1 VASMSEEAKRTALAG
16 IDFFRGLSEK
26 ELIDIA
32 RLSEERSFA
41 LGDELCHESD
51 FGRLVFV
58 LLEGE
63 ADVTVAGDSVGTARP
78 GDVVGE
84 LAMLG
89 SGHRTATLTA
99 TTPMTVL
106 VLEPEEIDSVLAA
119 DPSSASRLGRRAIDE
134 TKG

>member
-1 VASMSEEAKRTALAG
+1 
-16 IDFFRGLSEK
+16 
-26 ELIDIA
+26 
-32 RLSEERSFA
+32 
-41 LGDELCHESD
+41 
-51 FGRLVFV
+51 V

>member
-1 VASMSEEAKRTALAG
+1 MPAMSDEAKQTALAG
-16 IDFFRGLSEK
+16 VEFFQGLTPK
-26 ELIDIA
+26 ELTDIA
-32 RLSEERSFA
+32 HLSEERGFA
-41 LGDELCHESD
+41 VGEELCHESD

-58 LLEGE
+58 LLDGE
-63 ADVTVAGDSVGTARP
+63 ANIDVGGSSVGTARP

-106 VLEPEEIDSVLAA
+106 VLEPDEVDSVLAA
-119 DPSSASRLGRRAIDE
+119 DPSAAKRLGRRD
-134 TKG
+134 KSPSD

>member
-1 VASMSEEAKRTALAG
+1 MPAMSDEAKQTALAG
-16 IDFFRGLSEK
+16 VEFFQGLTPK
-26 ELIDIA
+26 ELTDIA
-32 RLSEERSFA
+32 HLSDERSFA
-41 LGDELCHESD
+41 VGEELCHESD

-63 ADVTVAGDSVGTARP
+63 AAVDVGGEKVGTAGP

-106 VLEPEEIDSVLAA
+106 VLEPDEVDSVLAA
-119 DPSSASRLGRRAIDE
+119 DPSAAHRLGRRGKPTD
-134 TKG
+134 